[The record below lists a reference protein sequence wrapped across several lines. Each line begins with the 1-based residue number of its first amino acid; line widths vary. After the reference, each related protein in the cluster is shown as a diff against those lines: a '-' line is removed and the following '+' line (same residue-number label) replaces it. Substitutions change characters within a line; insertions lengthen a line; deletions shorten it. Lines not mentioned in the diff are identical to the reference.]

1 MDRIRILFVD
11 DEAIVREGLKKCID
25 WEVNGFEVVGAA
37 ENGEKAL
44 EYLGQLSV
52 NIVVTDIKMPV
63 MDGLELIRNSRES
76 GYDSKFL
83 ILSGYDD
90 FQYAQRALRYGA
102 DDYIL
107 KPIKEEELLDALIRI
122 RDLHFPKQQTTLQ
135 LLPQKY
141 SGTVKTIISCV
152 EMNLDQPELSLKQ
165 IADEVLF
172 MSGNYLSKL
181 FLKETGYK
189 FSTFLTIKRMEKAAQ
204 LLRENRDVTVYE
216 VAERTGFGN
225 NPQYFSTVFKKYFGK
240 SPSELREE
248 SI

>member
-135 LLPQKY
+135 LHPQKY

-204 LLRENRDVTVYE
+204 LLRENCDVTVYE
-216 VAERTGFGN
+216 VAEITGFVN
-225 NPQYFSTVFKKYFGK
+225 IPQYFSTVFKKYFGK
-240 SPSELREE
+240 SPSELREKC
-248 SI
+248 I

>member
-25 WEVNGFEVVGAA
+25 WEVNGFEVVGTA
-37 ENGEKAL
+37 ENGKKAL
-44 EYLGQLSV
+44 EYMGEISV
-52 NIVVTDIKMPV
+52 DIVVTDIKMPI

-76 GYDSKFL
+76 GYGSKFL

-90 FQYAQRALRYGA
+90 FQYAQKALRYGA

-107 KPIKEEELLDALIRI
+107 KPIKEEELLDALIRV
-122 RDLHFPKQQTTLQ
+122 RDLYFPKQQTTLQ
-135 LLPQKY
+135 LFPQKY
-141 SGTVKTIISCV
+141 SGTIKTIISCV

-204 LLRENRDVTVYE
+204 LLQENHDVTIYE

-240 SPSELREE
+240 SPSELREK

>member
-44 EYLGQLSV
+44 AYLGQLSV

-107 KPIKEEELLDALIRI
+107 KPIKEEEL
-122 RDLHFPKQQTTLQ
+122 
-135 LLPQKY
+135 
-141 SGTVKTIISCV
+141 
-152 EMNLDQPELSLKQ
+152 
-165 IADEVLF
+165 
-172 MSGNYLSKL
+172 
-181 FLKETGYK
+181 
-189 FSTFLTIKRMEKAAQ
+189 
-204 LLRENRDVTVYE
+204 
-216 VAERTGFGN
+216 
-225 NPQYFSTVFKKYFGK
+225 
-240 SPSELREE
+240 
-248 SI
+248 

>member
-44 EYLGQLSV
+44 AYLGQLSV

-102 DDYIL
+102 DDYTNQGGRTFRRVNTHQGFAFSQTA
-107 KPIKEEELLDALIRI
+107 D
-122 RDLHFPKQQTTLQ
+122 DTSTTSPK
-135 LLPQKY
+135 
-141 SGTVKTIISCV
+141 
-152 EMNLDQPELSLKQ
+152 
-165 IADEVLF
+165 VLR
-172 MSGNYLSKL
+172 NC
-181 FLKETGYK
+181 
-189 FSTFLTIKRMEKAAQ
+189 
-204 LLRENRDVTVYE
+204 
-216 VAERTGFGN
+216 
-225 NPQYFSTVFKKYFGK
+225 
-240 SPSELREE
+240 
-248 SI
+248 

>member
-44 EYLGQLSV
+44 EYLRQLSV

-83 ILSGYDD
+83 ILS
-90 FQYAQRALRYGA
+90 RYGA

-135 LLPQKY
+135 LHPQKY

-181 FLKETGYK
+181 F
-189 FSTFLTIKRMEKAAQ
+189 
-204 LLRENRDVTVYE
+204 
-216 VAERTGFGN
+216 
-225 NPQYFSTVFKKYFGK
+225 
-240 SPSELREE
+240 
-248 SI
+248 

>member
-44 EYLGQLSV
+44 AYLGQLSV

-135 LLPQKY
+135 LHPQKY

-189 FSTFLTIKRMEKAAQ
+189 FS
-204 LLRENRDVTVYE
+204 
-216 VAERTGFGN
+216 GFDI
-225 NPQYFSTVFKKYFGK
+225 SRV
-240 SPSELREE
+240 
-248 SI
+248 

>member
-44 EYLGQLSV
+44 AYLGQLSV

-135 LLPQKY
+135 LHLQKY

-181 FLKETGYK
+181 FLKETGYN

-204 LLRENRDVTVYE
+204 LLRENCDVMVYE

-240 SPSELREE
+240 SPSELREKC
-248 SI
+248 I